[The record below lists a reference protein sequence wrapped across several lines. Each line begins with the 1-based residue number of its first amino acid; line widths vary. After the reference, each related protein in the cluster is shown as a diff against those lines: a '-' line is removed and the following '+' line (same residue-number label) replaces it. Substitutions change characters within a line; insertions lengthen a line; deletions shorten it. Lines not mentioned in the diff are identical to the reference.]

1 MFPYFRSGLK
11 SSPDGRS
18 DVYPRAASCPFLGST
33 PQTSQPSPIKT
44 PDAHD
49 ILTQPLGSSM
59 YSKDLTPDCTTWTER
74 QSGNCPSSQSQSETC
89 LVNPEG
95 STVLVTGGSGSEP
108 SLVNPEGSTVLV
120 TGGSGFEPSLV
131 NPEGSTVLVTGGSGF
146 LGQHLVGLLHT
157 RAPHVGQI
165 HILDTQPFTAKLGQ

>member
-1 MFPYFRSGLK
+1 MFPHFRSGLK

-33 PQTSQPSPIKT
+33 TQTSQPSPIQT

-59 YSKDLTPDCTTWTER
+59 YSKDLTPDCTTWTEH
-74 QSGNCPSSQSQSETC
+74 QSGTGPSSQSQ
-89 LVNPEG
+89 PK
-95 STVLVTGGSGSEP
+95 P
-108 SLVNPEGSTVLV
+108 SLVDPEGRA
-120 TGGSGFEPSLV
+120 
-131 NPEGSTVLVTGGSGF
+131 VLVTGGSGF